1 MMAWTKQLTEAEM
14 KKEIK
19 FTAILEG
26 GKKKE
31 LDGKEV
37 NAFIKDEKRE
47 YKILDSEG
55 KPIFVKSFK
64 G

>member
-1 MMAWTKQLTEAEM
+1 M